1 MWENNTNF
9 LVEDCSP
16 LEDGM
21 DKFIDMAKKAA
32 SDTSSSSALLMDDIV
47 QQALSHPRIYV
58 GFLDLKAAAL
68 FPLEAQRTLDLFAH
82 GTYMD
87 YCQKKQDKYYLPLT
101 SNQVFK
107 LQQLTVVTIVLGY
120 ITTGHNNNKNKNNSK
135 QNSNTVPYD
144 ILQEACG
151 YTTVAD
157 DSIHSRRQLEHLLLF
172 LIQNSILSGKLDQKK
187 QQLVLIPNEIFGYCI
202 ARDLILD
209 DNLVYNDM
217 IQTLENFQQSTN
229 SLIHTLHQ
237 QMEQLTRNKNR
248 YVETWT
254 QVDEFI
260 AKMNNN
266 KNSTSSKVKSGKIV
280 GAVEEEKNPELLSES
295 FGQQSPQQEYYAR
308 DASRRSKRSRGGAG
322 VSEQEL

>member
-1 MWENNTNF
+1 MWENNITNF

-21 DKFIDMAKKAA
+21 DRFVDMANKASA
-32 SDTSSSSALLMDDIV
+32 ESSSSPSALLLLMDDIV

-58 GFLDLKAAAL
+58 GFLELKAAAL
-68 FPLEAQRTLDLFAH
+68 FPVEAQRTLDLFAH

-87 YCQKKQDKYYLPLT
+87 YCQKKHDKYYLPLT

-107 LQQLTVVTIVLGY
+107 LQQLTVVTIVLRY
-120 ITTGHNNNKNKNNSK
+120 ITTSQQQN

-144 ILQEACG
+144 TLQEACMD
-151 YTTVAD
+151 TTVVDA
-157 DSIHSRRQLEHLLLF
+157 IHSRRQLEHLLLF
-172 LIQNSILSGKLDQKK
+172 LIQNSIVSGKLDQKK
-187 QQLVLIPNEIFGYCI
+187 QRLVLIPNEIFGYCI

-217 IQTLENFQQSTN
+217 IQKLQSFQQSTN
-229 SLIHTLHQ
+229 SLIHTIHQ
-237 QMEQLTRNKNR
+237 QMEQLNRNKNR

-254 QVDEFI
+254 QVDDFI

-266 KNSTSSKVKSGKIV
+266 KNSNSSKVKSGKIV
-280 GAVEEEKNPELLSES
+280 GAAEEEKNPELLSEAS
-295 FGQQSPQQEYYAR
+295 GQQPPQQEYYAR

-322 VSEQEL
+322 VSEQEV